1 LQYRFIVR
9 RQDLIAI
16 KRTTLSKRDR
26 SNLIKGLLF
35 ISPWMIGFLAF
46 VLYPLLYSLIIS
58 FTRYSGMQTPVWLGL
73 ANYTRMFTDPVVW
86 QSINNTLFYT
96 VLAVPVGIVVA
107 ILLALAMNTAV
118 REVAVYRSAL
128 YLPSI
133 LPIFTLSFIF
143 IVLVN
148 PQYGLVNSV
157 LNLFGAPATNYLGN
171 PTSAKL
177 VIVAL
182 AQLGAGNAALIFL
195 AGLNGIPS
203 TLYEAA
209 RLDGSS
215 RLGCFFRITLPLLSP
230 VILFNLITGLSQGLQ
245 VFTPSYIMTQGG
257 PNNGTLFYM
266 YYMYQNAFSF
276 AQIGYAC
283 ALSFVLFLFGVILA
297 LILYVI
303 AKRFVNYEI
312 IG

>member
-1 LQYRFIVR
+1 M
-9 RQDLIAI
+9 IAI
-16 KRTTLSKRDR
+16 KHTRLSKRER

-35 ISPWMIGFLAF
+35 ISPWIVGFCAF
-46 VLYPLLYSLIIS
+46 VLYPLIYSLIIS
-58 FTRYSGMQTPVWLGL
+58 FTRYSGIKAPVWLGL
-73 ANYTRMFTDPVVW
+73 ENYTRLFSDPITW
-86 QSINNTLFYT
+86 QSIDNTLFYT
-96 VLAVPVGIVVA
+96 VLAVPIGIVVA
-107 ILLALAMNTAV
+107 ILLAMAMNSSV
-118 REVAVYRSAL
+118 REVPVYRAAF
-128 YLPSI
+128 YIPSI
-133 LPIFTLSFIF
+133 LPIFALSFIF

-157 LNLFGAPATNYLGN
+157 MNLFGAPTTNFLGD
-171 PTSAKL
+171 PTSAKV

-195 AGLNGIPS
+195 AGLNGIPT

-209 RLDGSS
+209 RLDGAG
-215 RLGCFFRITLPLLSP
+215 RVKRFFNITLPLLSP

-276 AQIGYAC
+276 AEIGYAC
-283 ALSFVLFLFGVILA
+283 ALSLVLFLFGVALA
-297 LILYVI
+297 LILYGI
-303 AKRFVNYEI
+303 SKRFVNYEI
-312 IG
+312 VG

>member
-1 LQYRFIVR
+1 MS
-9 RQDLIAI
+9 IAI
-16 KRTTLSKRDR
+16 KPTHLSKRER
-26 SNLIKGLLF
+26 TNLFKGLLF
-35 ISPWMIGFLAF
+35 ISPWIIGFLAF

-58 FTRYSGMQTPVWLGL
+58 FTRYSGIQPPIWLGL
-73 ANYTRMFTDPVVW
+73 QNYTRLFTDPTVW

-96 VLAVPVGIVVA
+96 ILAVPIGIVVA
-107 ILLALAMNTAV
+107 ILLALAMNASV
-118 REVAVYRSAL
+118 KEVAVYRAAF
-128 YLPSI
+128 YIPSI
-133 LPIFTLSFIF
+133 LPIFALSFIF

-148 PQYGLVNSV
+148 PQYGLVNSF
-157 LNLFGAPATNYLGN
+157 LGLFGVPATNYLGE
-171 PTSAKL
+171 PTSAKV

-195 AGLNGIPS
+195 AGINGIPK

-209 RLDGSS
+209 RLDGAS

-230 VILFNLITGLSQGLQ
+230 VILYNLITGLSLGLQ
-245 VFTPSYIMTQGG
+245 VFAPSYIMTQGG

-283 ALSFVLFLFGVILA
+283 ALSLMLFLFGVVLA
-297 LILYVI
+297 LIFYALS
-303 AKRFVNYEI
+303 KRFVNYEI

>member
-1 LQYRFIVR
+1 M
-9 RQDLIAI
+9 IAI
-16 KRTTLSKRDR
+16 KHSGLSKRER

-35 ISPWMIGFLAF
+35 ISPWIIGFLAF

-58 FTRYSGMQTPVWLGL
+58 FTRYSGVNPPVWLGIE
-73 ANYTRMFTDPVVW
+73 NYTRLFTDPIVW
-86 QSINNTLFYT
+86 QSIYNTLFYT
-96 VLAVPVGIVVA
+96 LLAVPIGIVVA
-107 ILLALAMNTAV
+107 ILLALAMNSAV
-118 REVAVYRSAL
+118 REVAIYRAAL
-128 YLPSI
+128 YIPSI
-133 LPIFTLSFIF
+133 LPIFALSFIF

-157 LNLFGAPATNYLGN
+157 MNMFGAPTTNYLGD
-171 PTSAKL
+171 PTSAKI

-195 AGLNGIPS
+195 AGLNGIPR

-209 RLDGSS
+209 RLDGCN
-215 RLGCFFRITLPLLSP
+215 RLGSFFRITLPLLSP

-283 ALSFVLFLFGVILA
+283 ALSLVLFLFGVVLA
-297 LILYVI
+297 LILYFVSQ
-303 AKRFVNYEI
+303 RFVNYEMV
-312 IG
+312 G

>member
-1 LQYRFIVR
+1 M
-9 RQDLIAI
+9 
-16 KRTTLSKRDR
+16 SKRER
-26 SNLIKGLLF
+26 ANLLKGLLF
-35 ISPWMIGFLAF
+35 ISPWIVGFLAF
-46 VLYPLLYSLIIS
+46 VLYPLVYSLLIS
-58 FTRYSGMQTPVWLGL
+58 FTRYSGVRAPTWLGWQ
-73 ANYTRMFTDPVVW
+73 NYTRLFSDPVTW

-96 VLAVPVGIVVA
+96 LLAVPIGIVVA
-107 ILLALAMNTAV
+107 ILLALALSSTI
-118 REVAVYRSAL
+118 REVAVYRTAL
-128 YLPSI
+128 YIPSI
-133 LPIFTLSFIF
+133 LPLFALSFIF

-148 PQYGLVNSV
+148 PQYGLVNQVMS
-157 LNLFGAPATNYLGN
+157 LFGAPTMNFLGD
-171 PTSAKL
+171 PTSAKI

-195 AGLNGIPS
+195 AGLNGIPQ

-209 RLDGSS
+209 RLDGAGRLSS
-215 RLGCFFRITLPLLSP
+215 FLRITLPLLSP

-283 ALSFVLFLFGVILA
+283 ALSLVLFLFGVVLA
-297 LILYVI
+297 LILYTI
-303 AKRFVNYEI
+303 ARRFVNYEI
-312 IG
+312 VG